1 MKKRTLLKTMLLAL
15 AMMPIGAWAAD
26 APAAAKSWAFS
37 GMSAFTTDDGT
48 NLAAG
53 VTANAWAQDGS
64 NAQYGYLGALD
75 NASLMANSV
84 ELDFTKGLKFTAPE
98 PGTKDYGH
106 ALVRVSAKDKK
117 LNLNAAN
124 VQLTIP
130 EVSEGQLV
138 IIKTYAGA
146 TGRYLTTEDLDV
158 YCGFD
163 DDSQKGDRFNVGVVK
178 AGKTSVTVTTTGGM
192 DIKDI
197 NVYNSADV
205 TVLDETSS
213 TNSVTSTKYNILVK
227 RHLTAGV
234 WNTIILPFDISTADL
249 KRFMG
254 AATVFAEFT
263 GATTNTLSFTTD
275 SDATKIAKA
284 KPYLIKPGLSVE
296 GVAYGNVGC
305 QNTGNATTTVAYGDY
320 TFTGI
325 YAPTVLTTDDIYVA
339 SGDKLKAGN
348 GTNSLKAFRAYF
360 KYTGGSSPASELF
373 LNIDGQTT
381 SIDQIEGL
389 EVITDG
395 PVYNLNGQQV
405 STTKEGLAKGM
416 YIMNGKKF
424 IVK

>member
-15 AMMPIGAWAAD
+15 AMMPVGAWAD

-37 GMSAFTTDDGT
+37 GMSAFTTNDGT

-53 VTANAWAQDGS
+53 VTAGNWAKDGS
-64 NAQYGYLGALD
+64 NNQYGYLGALD

-84 ELDFTKGLKFTAPE
+84 ELDFTKGLKFTASAPSE
-98 PGTKDYGH
+98 NTYGKC
-106 ALVRVSAKDKK
+106 LVRVSAKDKK
-117 LNLNAAN
+117 LNLNAKN
-124 VQLTIP
+124 VQVTIP
-130 EVSEGQLV
+130 GVSEGQLV
-138 IIKTYAGA
+138 IIKTYAGG

-158 YCGFD
+158 YCGFN
-163 DDSQKGDRFNVGVVK
+163 DDSDKGERFNVGVVK

-197 NVYNSADV
+197 NVYNSSDV

-213 TNSVTSTKYNILVK
+213 TNSVTSSKYNILVK
-227 RHLTAGV
+227 RNLTAGV
-234 WNTIILPFDISTADL
+234 WNTIILPFDISLDNL
-249 KRFMG
+249 KRFIG
-254 AATVFAEFT
+254 ASTVLADFSSATE
-263 GATTNTLSFTTD
+263 NTLSFTSNT
-275 SDATKIAKA
+275 TKIAKGV
-284 KPYLIKPGLSVE
+284 PCLVKPGLSAA
-296 GVAYGNVGC
+296 GVAFGNVSC
-305 QNTGNATTTVAYGDY
+305 QNTNTTSPVEKGDY

-360 KYTGGSSPASELF
+360 KYTGGSSPARELF
-373 LNIDGQTT
+373 LNIDGETT
-381 SIDQIEGL
+381 AISEVIGL

-405 STTKEGLAKGM
+405 STTKEGLPKGM